1 MYIDR
6 CICTERTFADLVGQ
20 ARDEGLS
27 LAVLVEETGASAC
40 CSMCG
45 PYLRR
50 AYRTGRV
57 AFDHLL
63 QQDDEPYATAADSR
77 PAPPPPSG

>member
-1 MYIDR
+1 MHIDR
-6 CICTERTFADLVGQ
+6 CICTDRPFADLIEQ
-20 ARDEGLS
+20 ARDERLS
-27 LAVLVEETGASAC
+27 LAILVEETGASAC

-57 AFDHLL
+57 AFDYLL
-63 QQDDEPYATAADSR
+63 QQDDEPYPDAADR
-77 PAPPPPSG
+77 HPAAAPPPS